1 MADVPSSKDEDEE
14 NGFVNSIVS
23 YIVGI
28 IIAAITPKQLM
39 RIVKITMSMLSL
51 LSSLISNLI

>member
-28 IIAAITPKQLM
+28 IIADNSQAA
-39 RIVKITMSMLSL
+39 
-51 LSSLISNLI
+51 NENC